1 MYRLLAIDLDGTL
14 LTPPPHKHITL
25 RTYTAL
31 RQAVDA
37 GMIIVIAT
45 GQTLSVLQ
53 NVCAKLPLNAPQII
67 ENGAIIADIHSSAI
81 SHEQLIPPELILP
94 ALSALHTLGLFRA
107 YHTLNQVY
115 VDKDTPR
122 ARNWYRPPVPPVIE
136 IEDAASLYPLSCI
149 KVAGIGEEGTL
160 RKKRRELEHI
170 FDGKLYIAQSSFDI
184 VELLHPH
191 VSKGNALSVIA
202 KDLHIKPE
210 EIVAFGDN
218 HNDIGML
225 QLAGLGVAMG
235 NAHEEVKVAADYVTL
250 SNAEDG
256 VAVVIEDLVLP
267 ALR

>member
-14 LTPPPHKHITL
+14 LTPLPHKHISP

-31 RQAVDA
+31 IKAVDA

-53 NVCAKLPLNAPQII
+53 SVCAELPLNAPQII
-67 ENGAIIADIHSSAI
+67 ENGAIIADIHTGAI
-81 SHEQLIPPELILP
+81 FHEQLIPPNLILP
-94 ALSALHTLGLFRA
+94 ALAALRDLGLHRA
-107 YHTLNQVY
+107 YHTLHQVY
-115 VDKDTPR
+115 VDIDTPR

-136 IEDAASLYPLSCI
+136 VEDVASIYPLSCI
-149 KVAGIGEEGTL
+149 KVAGIGAENTL
-160 RKKRRELEHI
+160 RVKRHALEHI
-170 FDGKLYIAQSSFDI
+170 YDGKLYVTQSSFDI
-184 VELLHPH
+184 IELLHPA

-202 KDLHIKPE
+202 KDLHIQPE

-235 NAHEEVKVAADYVTL
+235 NAHEEVKIVADYVTL